1 MRQVL
6 LHFALFLIGFRLM
19 ATHFF
24 FNSKKEVGKKM
35 PPLKLMPLRGDL
47 RSSPLVGTK

>member
-1 MRQVL
+1 MPTVRID
-6 LHFALFLIGFRLM
+6 FALT

-35 PPLKLMPLRGDL
+35 LPQN
-47 RSSPLVGTK
+47 